1 MKQIYVLVEGHSERE
16 FVTRIMGPYFGQ
28 EGILIRPIP
37 MRKSGGGF
45 GISNLEHFKNH
56 IKPLLHNKDVP
67 AVTTFIDLFRFPVQS
82 SEHAEEEMLKKHS
95 ENPDIEMRI
104 KGFED
109 VLQGA
114 VQKIKP
120 YDHFIPYIQK
130 HEFEAL
136 LFSDASAFI
145 EHAGIQKDIE
155 RVLKA
160 IPNPEDINTTETGH
174 PAKRLE
180 SIYAA
185 HKKKYSKGADAVNLA
200 EMAGIK
206 IILEKCPRFRAWIEL
221 LIATAKG

>member
-1 MKQIYVLVEGHSERE
+1 MKQIYVLVEGQSERD
-16 FVTRIMGPYFGQ
+16 FVTRIMAPYFGK
-28 EGILIRPIP
+28 EGVLITPIP
-37 MRKSGGGF
+37 MRKSGGGL

-56 IKPLLHNKDVP
+56 IERLLHYKEAPV
-67 AVTTFIDLFRFPVQS
+67 VSTFIDLFRFPVQS

-95 ENPDIEMRI
+95 ENPNIEARI
-104 KGFED
+104 KGLED
-109 VLQGA
+109 VLQGV

-136 LFSDASAFI
+136 LFSDASAFN
-145 EHAGIQKDIE
+145 EHAAIQKDIE
-155 RVLKA
+155 KVLAA

-185 HKKKYSKGADAVNLA
+185 HKKKYNKGADAVNLA
-200 EMAGIK
+200 EMAGIET
-206 IILEKCPRFRAWIEL
+206 ILEKCPRFRAWIEL